1 MMLTWKSLSLKFPRA
16 MQVSVRD
23 DVDLEEL
30 LFEVSESDASVRW
43 EMMLTWNSLA
53 LKSLRAMQVF
63 VGDDAYLE

>member
-1 MMLTWKSLSLKFPRA
+1 M
-16 MQVSVRD
+16 SVRD

-63 VGDDAYLE
+63 VGDDAYLKELLLEVSESYASVRWR